1 MFGSGP
7 GWDAI
12 DAAVA
17 TRYGDRQPTCR
28 FGPLTAEERER
39 QPLTR
44 IAAFYDDDNPLRPS
58 WHLVTYGFTE
68 LGSAPGSTVSG
79 HGFELTM
86 RLATRPGALR
96 PPSWVIEFLQNL
108 ARYVERSG
116 NRFGAGHHI
125 DLNGPIAV
133 GAETHIGAV
142 VFANDPT
149 LPRHPRSPNGSFE
162 FLQVIG
168 ITRPELASIK
178 AWDPGKF
185 LRLVSERDPLF
196 VTDLD
201 RSSWLDDK
209 TFAERV
215 ERGQLIDGSTQESLH
230 VSQLDVVDLE
240 DVAMVT
246 MGAITVPDVLR
257 LLSSRIGFDRRFR
270 VIGPRQVV
278 TFDVAEHPKWRS
290 TRDGISIDLTLEA
303 AMDLRDQLKPQR
315 GDYVIE
321 NLDGLTIHVA
331 PTEIRNQNGE
341 IIDVIG

>member
-1 MFGSGP
+1 M
-7 GWDAI
+7 
-12 DAAVA
+12 
-17 TRYGDRQPTCR
+17 
-28 FGPLTAEERER
+28 TADERER

-44 IAAFYDDDNPLRPS
+44 IAAFFDDDNPLRPT
-58 WHLVTYGFTE
+58 WHLVSYGFSE
-68 LGSAPGSTVSG
+68 LGSTPGELISG

-86 RLATRPGALR
+86 RLASRPGSLR
-96 PPSWVIEFLQNL
+96 PPSWAVEFLQNL
-108 ARYVERSG
+108 ARYVNRSG

-149 LPRHPRSPNGSFE
+149 LPRRPRSPNGEFE

-168 ITRPELASIK
+168 ITRPELVAIK

-196 VTDLD
+196 TTDLD
-201 RSSWLDDK
+201 RESWLDDRA
-209 TFAERV
+209 FVDRV
-215 ERGQLIDGSTQESLH
+215 ERGQLVDGSTQESLH
-230 VSQLDVVDLE
+230 VSQLDIVDLD

-246 MGAITVPDVLR
+246 VGAITVPDVLR

-270 VIGPRQVV
+270 VIGPEQVV
-278 TFDVAEHPKWRS
+278 TFEVGDEPGWRS
-290 TRDGISIDLTLEA
+290 THDGISIRLTLEA

-315 GDYVIE
+315 GDYMFE
-321 NLDGLTIHVA
+321 ELPGLTVHIA